1 MREQKQDNYL
11 ISQVIQL
18 MDYLQENHL
27 EIEEFME
34 LVNQK
39 KIPSEPGPQNF
50 QSACKTVKFLDEM
63 PGGFLI
69 YYAEGAGQIIYANQ
83 ALLRMF
89 QCKTMGDF
97 RSYTG
102 NTFLGMVH
110 PDDRDLVERSIWTQV
125 QASQYDL
132 DYVEY
137 RIIRKDGT
145 IRWLEDCGH
154 YVRTEGA
161 KDVFY
166 VFLWDA
172 TEKYEQQLAERE
184 NLIQTYNRERESI
197 NQEHLRRLEVI
208 EGLSINYE
216 SIFYVDLDK
225 NHLLPYRM
233 NNRAK
238 IVLGQKSGIGEFTTF
253 LEHYTKNWVH
263 PEDLDLFLRAAEPE
277 HIREKLLEG
286 KTYYVNYRVLDRGE
300 VQYIQLRVVNVGHR
314 KQGLQI
320 VMGFRRVDEELQ
332 QEIEQKQFLAEALD
346 NATQA
351 IRAKNSF
358 LSNMSHDMRT
368 PLNAILGFTT
378 LAIQNCHDPQM
389 TESYLKRIETSGQQL
404 LELINK
410 VLELSQTESGQTHTI
425 AVQYNMCKTVQEV
438 YEFLLPQALGKAIE
452 LSLDCSGVT
461 HQVVYGDQ
469 DNLRHLVLYLAN
481 NAVTY
486 TKPGGRVRIS
496 ITEQQGLSDQYA
508 VYQLI
513 VADTGI
519 GISEEFLEHIF
530 EPFSR
535 EKNTTL
541 SGIHGV
547 GLGLTIAKNI
557 VTLMGGT
564 IDVKSAV
571 NKGSTFTVTLRFQ
584 IQPPS
589 FSAPVSDA
597 ESSAPPKA
605 QSILLVEDNE
615 INLEIETKI
624 LEDLGFTIDSAVNGK
639 IAVDKVQQSNPGD
652 YDLVLMDIQMPVMD
666 GWQAAREIRRLDD
679 PGLSCIPII
688 ALSANVFENDT
699 RKSMESGMNAHL
711 PKPLD
716 IDLLMEAISK
726 VTAN

>member
-652 YDLVLMDIQMPVMD
+652 YDLVLMDTQMPVMD